1 MAEPGCLHDAHFQN
15 LEASDVTLTNLT
27 LTGTFNSNLE
37 VVIID
42 PSTGTHA
49 TPNTEAAP
57 TFSLKANSLNILTK
71 TSEAPNPCVL
81 DLPSITGC
89 AAGTVVQVML
99 AANQGVLAKRTEIR
113 SKVGEPLKLFGVITL
128 RQNPA
133 LTDAEGADSRPA
145 QDMTIVVASG
155 PAATARVGAT
165 RINLCAGANEG
176 IADHAGN
183 RGGQLQFVNRNQE
196 YWWVTGSLIL
206 GNACANTLVNMDE
219 ANGTNAFADPTGG
232 AAATLHICTA

>member
-27 LTGTFNSNLE
+27 LTGTFNSNLD
-37 VVIID
+37 VVLID
-42 PSTGTHA
+42 PHSETHA
-49 TPNTEAAP
+49 ASGTEAAA
-57 TFSLKANSLNILTK
+57 TFSLTANSLNILTK
-71 TSEAPNPCVL
+71 TSTTTNPCVL
-81 DLPSITGC
+81 ELPSITGC

-99 AANQGVLAKRTEIR
+99 AANQGVIAKRTEIR
-113 SKVGEPLKLFGVITL
+113 SKVGETLKLFGVITL

-133 LTDAEGADSRPA
+133 ATDAADADSRPA

-155 PAATARVGAT
+155 AAATGRVGAT
-165 RINLCAGANEG
+165 RINLCAGADETV
-176 IADHAGN
+176 IDQAGN

-206 GNACANTLVNMDE
+206 GNNCINILANMDQ
-219 ANGTNAFADPTGG
+219 ADGTNAFNV
-232 AAATLHICTA
+232 ATLHICTA